1 MVCYS
6 QDINTYL
13 DKYKLYPNMIS
24 QHPDGE
30 WFLSTKPIESGT
42 PELVKITP
50 ESPTEAKIDTL
61 DYGFYLNIS
70 KLSNDG
76 DHLLYAFADT
86 IQDVRKTYM
95 RPYKN
100 GELGEPLD
108 FRALTGLK
116 SLTYF
121 MIDKVDNV
129 YFYSYSKSP
138 KGIYRVL
145 KQENGRYSE
154 AELLIPKRPDL
165 VPFSPLL
172 LDDKTML
179 MAIHGEDDQSTNGI
193 YVSKKTDN
201 TWAKTLKI
209 EDMPYGWS
217 LGFDKDGHVIYINAK
232 TRRIE
237 KYSQNTIRQAIEN
250 TL

>member
-1 MVCYS
+1 
-6 QDINTYL
+6 
-13 DKYKLYPNMIS
+13 MIS

-30 WFLSTKPIESGT
+30 WFLSTKPVESGT

-50 ESPTEAKIDTL
+50 ISPTKAKIDTL

-76 DHLLYAFADT
+76 DQLLYAFADT

-95 RPYKN
+95 RSYKN
-100 GELGEPLD
+100 GKLGEPVD
-108 FRALTGLK
+108 FRALTGLE

-121 MIDKVDNV
+121 MIDKDDNV
-129 YFYSYSKSP
+129 YFYSYSKTP
-138 KGIYRVL
+138 KGIYSVM
-145 KQENGRYSE
+145 KQEDGSYSE
-154 AELLIPKRPDL
+154 AELIIPKRPDL

-172 LDDKTML
+172 LDENTML

-193 YVSKKTDN
+193 YVSKKTEN
-201 TWAKTLKI
+201 TWSKPTKI

-217 LGFDKDGHVIYINAK
+217 LGFDKNGHVIYINAK

-237 KYSQNTIRQAIEN
+237 KYSQNAIRQAIDK
-250 TL
+250 TI